1 MKEGKKFGY
10 GYSSWG
16 GSIANVINSFAKTKK
31 FKAVAGSGVGAN
43 LAYREIKNNKRP
55 SILFGS
61 LNKPNGSGKV
71 KHAVVAYGL
80 KVPKDT
86 FNEFNTYVC
95 HYGWNGYAKVNISG
109 GLIGS
114 VTSYTI

>member
-61 LNKPNGSGKV
+61 LKKPNGSGKV